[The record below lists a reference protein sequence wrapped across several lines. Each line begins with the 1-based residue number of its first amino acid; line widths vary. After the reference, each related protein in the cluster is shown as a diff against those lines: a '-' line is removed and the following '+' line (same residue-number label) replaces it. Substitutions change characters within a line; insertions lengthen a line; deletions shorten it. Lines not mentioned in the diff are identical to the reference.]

1 MVSSSLQS
9 AHLATSLRAPDE
21 FEAVVQEIQA
31 LEGRLGSTSQG
42 GLGQACEEGPGLF
55 AHFLKILSVA
65 AVLATL
71 PFSLFF
77 AVKVVQVQKIILKRS
92 DHVYC
97 AFCCR
102 STREPSSSG
111 WVAS

>member
-9 AHLATSLRAPDE
+9 GHLATSLRAPDE
-21 FEAVVQEIQA
+21 FEQVVYEIQA

-77 AVKVVQVQKIILKRS
+77 AVKVVQVQKIILKMS

-97 AFCCR
+97 AFCGR

>member
-42 GLGQACEEGPGLF
+42 GSGQACEEGPGLF

-77 AVKVVQVQKIILKRS
+77 AVKVVQVQKILSKRS

-97 AFCCR
+97 ASCFR
-102 STREPSSSG
+102 STREQSSSG

>member
-1 MVSSSLQS
+1 MSSSLQS
-9 AHLATSLRAPDE
+9 GHLATSLRAPDE
-21 FEAVVQEIQA
+21 FEAVVHEIQA

-77 AVKVVQVQKIILKRS
+77 AVKVVQVHQKIILKRS
-92 DHVYC
+92 DHVYG

-102 STREPSSSG
+102 STREQSSSG

>member
-1 MVSSSLQS
+1 MRPILSSSLQS

-21 FEAVVQEIQA
+21 FEAVVHEIQA
-31 LEGRLGSTSQG
+31 LEGRLGSTSE
-42 GLGQACEEGPGLF
+42 ACEEGPGLF

-77 AVKVVQVQKIILKRS
+77 AVKVVQVQKILLKRS

-97 AFCCR
+97 SSCCR
-102 STREPSSSG
+102 STREQSSSG
-111 WVAS
+111 WVAW